1 MTAANG
7 SQAEYESLEGAYAFV
22 MNHRGPSGQEI
33 TDSQIYET
41 CNRGLEELKT
51 LGILP
56 ESVRPVEKD
65 EYDAVPYSAIDVL
78 EPRNNVAVWKLS
90 LINSQKKYR

>member
-1 MTAANG
+1 MRHATG
-7 SQAEYESLEGAYAFV
+7 
-22 MNHRGPSGQEI
+22 
-33 TDSQIYET
+33 
-41 CNRGLEELKT
+41 GLEELKT

-65 EYDAVPYSAIDVL
+65 EYDAVLYSAIDVL

-90 LINSQKKYR
+90 LINSQKIRTRRTVSWKPYRWR